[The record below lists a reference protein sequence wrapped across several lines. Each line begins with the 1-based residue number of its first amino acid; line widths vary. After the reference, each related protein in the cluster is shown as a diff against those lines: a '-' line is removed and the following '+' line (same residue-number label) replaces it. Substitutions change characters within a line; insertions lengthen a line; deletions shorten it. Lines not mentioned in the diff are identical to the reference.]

1 MKENDFYSKHVGE
14 VHGRLLIKSIIRKPK
29 PHFICLC
36 QCGNEKEIDV
46 FSVLHGK
53 TTSCGCYRKEKT
65 SSLGKGNLRP
75 AELIG
80 ETFTNSKGFE
90 YKVVDKVYQALIK
103 YEVEITD

>member
-1 MKENDFYSKHVGE
+1 MTFTPSMWVKFTAGFLLNQLLGSLNRTLFACVNVVMK
-14 VHGRLLIKSIIRKPK
+14 
-29 PHFICLC
+29 
-36 QCGNEKEIDV
+36 KEIDV